1 MEWTAMNELVGP
13 KSIKK
18 ESATIV
24 DEWRYSGRST
34 FHFYVFFFCPRV
46 EISNAHFELYWC

>member
-46 EISNAHFELYWC
+46 EISNAHFELY

>member
-34 FHFYVFFFCPRV
+34 FHFYVFFLSRGGD
-46 EISNAHFELYWC
+46 FERAL